1 MVNRYYFNLNSAVES
16 TQLTQLIDLPGIS
29 EETLVSNKGAVIS
42 PDTPDKPMDCALH
55 PRPVAESRFI
65 QAPRLLPESAFL
77 TLALTLLFWLASI
90 PIPEAAQAGM
100 VIDITKGGQEPLP
113 IALPQFVNLTAPGKI
128 KKQVTSSDDMG
139 RRIAAVVTA
148 DLERSGLFKPL
159 DEKSYLQKNRDLWQ
173 QGPHYRNWRLIG
185 AEALV
190 SGAVREKSG
199 HLLVDFYLYDVYG
212 GGTVGKGK
220 RFTAPQQDWR
230 HIAHR
235 VADEI
240 YTRLTGEAGYFTS
253 RITFVAQKGDQKWLA
268 LMDQDGENR
277 VDLTRG
283 RNLVLTPRFSP
294 DGEHLFFVSYEK
306 GPPRIYR
313 WDLYTGKRVM
323 QGNYPGL
330 NSAPSW
336 SPDGRKMALTLSK
349 DGNAE
354 IYIKDLKTNKLTRLT
369 RNSAI
374 DTSPSFSPDGKKLVF
389 NSNRAGTPQLY
400 VMDANGRNVKRI
412 TFDGPYNAAP
422 AWSPRGDYIAYV
434 RGGSRRFRIAV
445 IDPEGKKSRILTDSW
460 MDESPSWAPNGRVI
474 LFSRQI
480 SSQTQLYT
488 IDLTGHN
495 ERLMKLG
502 GKLNGSDPSWSPLIQ

>member
-1 MVNRYYFNLNSAVES
+1 MANRYYFNPPPSQNDHFTCRKIS
-16 TQLTQLIDLPGIS
+16 T
-29 EETLVSNKGAVIS
+29 TLVLI
-42 PDTPDKPMDCALH
+42 L
-55 PRPVAESRFI
+55 
-65 QAPRLLPESAFL
+65 
-77 TLALTLLFWLASI
+77 LALVVSLSGI
-90 PIPEAAQAGM
+90 GSAQAGM

-113 IALPQFVNLTAPGKI
+113 IALPQFVNLTAQGKI
-128 KKQVTSSDDMG
+128 KKRVRSSDDMG
-139 RRIAAVVTA
+139 QRVAAVVTA

-159 DEKSYLQKNRDLWQ
+159 DEKSYLQKTNHLWL

-190 SGAVREKSG
+190 SGAIREKKG

-212 GGTVGKGK
+212 GTSVGKGK
-220 RFTAPQQDWR
+220 RFTAPLRDWR
-230 HIAHR
+230 HVAHR

-240 YTRLTGEAGYFTS
+240 YTRLTGETGYFTS
-253 RITFVAQKGDQKWLA
+253 RITFVAQKGEQKWLA

-277 VDLTRG
+277 VDLTKG

-294 DGEHLFFVSYEK
+294 DGEHLFFVSYER

-313 WDLYTGKRVM
+313 WDLYTGKRKI
-323 QGNYPGL
+323 QGDYPGL
-330 NSAPSW
+330 NSAPAW
-336 SPDGRKMALTLSK
+336 SPDGKKMALTLSK

-354 IYIKDLKTNKLTRLT
+354 IYVKDLRSKKLTRLT
-369 RNSAI
+369 HNNGI
-374 DTSPSFSPDGKKLVF
+374 DTSPSWSPDGKKLVF

-412 TFDGPYNAAP
+412 TYDGPYNAAP

-445 IDPEGKKSRILTDSW
+445 IDPKGKKSHILTDSW
-460 MDESPSWAPNGRVI
+460 MDESPSWSPNGRVI
-474 LFSRQI
+474 LFSRQTGN
-480 SSQTQLYT
+480 QTRLYT